1 MMEPIDPENK
11 KKLSPVFLTDPF
23 FTEGKAGG
31 DGSQLFIDHNFGDH
45 KRPVSPS

>member
-31 DGSQLFIDHNFGDH
+31 DGS
-45 KRPVSPS
+45 